1 MNLMQEEYFISAAI
15 EEGSIQITLWNA
27 SDGSANI
34 VSVSNPVSYDDD
46 ETMVRGADEGLSS
59 CIQNLPENASEPS
72 KTVFGVP
79 SYWVADGQIQK
90 QYLDKIR
97 LICNKLSLS
106 PSGFVVLPEAIAHYK
121 KSEEGTPLTGILIG
135 IYKQSIDVSLFKL
148 GNLSGTVNVARSVN
162 IVDDVVEGL
171 ARFDEK
177 DNLPSQ
183 LMLYDSKH
191 HDLEDL
197 KQELIKADWNNLNPG
212 IKFLHTPSVEI
223 FSENLKM
230 AAISLAGGVEIA
242 HLGKVKLPSSK
253 EEKKESVVSDIKIPE
268 ENNFIDAGKLG
279 FSIGK
284 DQNETLA
291 AKPKIKLK
299 IPNFSILNKFR
310 SKFKENTLFIIAVS
324 SLVLIIIGFI
334 AFWFIPKADVTIIV
348 SPVKIDEKKQIKFD
362 PKADGVDLS
371 KLVVPVK
378 EISTQVTA
386 DKTKSSSGTKIIGNP
401 AKGSVT
407 FYNVGGETTIPQGTV
422 LTSSNLTFSLDS
434 DVQIASAAGVASPA
448 TAKGNITAQALGAD
462 SNLASG
468 SIFSVGNFSSNLIQA
483 KNDSDLSGGSSQEV
497 TAVSSDDID
506 SLKKDLL
513 SELTNTGKDNLKQN
527 LTVGD
532 IIIDNSVIA
541 TASSVNS
548 DHDPGE
554 EASTVKVT
562 VTAKVTALSVSKE
575 DMAKVAQALFKDK
588 IKPGLVMENDQID
601 YIFDPNDVEFKI
613 NLLPSIDTQKLANEL
628 AGKSVASA
636 RSMLSSLQGYK
647 DAQFVITPSI
657 SFLQI
662 LPHMPKNISISLG
675 AD

>member
-15 EEGSIQITLWNA
+15 EEGSIQIALWNA